1 LNPPASAEIADTVPP
16 EPTRIL
22 AIRHGETAWNA
33 EMRLQG
39 QLDVPLNALGRWQAS
54 RLPAAI
60 ADERLVAV
68 YASDLVRAHE
78 TARTFAAPLG
88 LPVVADRGLRERC
101 FGHFEGRT
109 YAEIDIRW
117 PQDAERWRERE
128 TGYAPYGGESL
139 ETFYQ
144 RCVSTVT
151 RLAGAHPGQTIA
163 IVAHGGVL
171 DCLHRAALRVELT
184 APRAWPLANATVNR
198 LLFTG
203 EGLMLIGWND
213 DAHLAGGDPAGL
225 RKTGDDASVT

>member
-1 LNPPASAEIADTVPP
+1 LNPPAAAEPAQP

-39 QLDVPLNALGRWQAS
+39 QLDVPLNERGRWQAS

-60 ADERLVAV
+60 ADESLAAV
-68 YASDLVRAHE
+68 YASDLSRAHE

-101 FGHFEGRT
+101 FGYFEGRT

-117 PQDAERWRERE
+117 PQDAERWRVRE
-128 TGYAPYGGESL
+128 TDYAPYGGESL
-139 ETFYQ
+139 DVFYR

-203 EGLMLIGWND
+203 EGLMVIGWND
-213 DAHLAGGDPAGL
+213 DAHLADGDPASSGIS
-225 RKTGDDASVT
+225 RDDNSVS